1 MTAKANY
8 EALNAQL
15 LDDLP
20 KLYTFSMDIIHDVLC
35 RLFNLQAT
43 FYSQALDSLYS
54 CLGVKYNIHHWYLDD
69 LFVLDSF

>member
-1 MTAKANY
+1 MYFQANEELVTAKANY

-20 KLYTFSMDIIHDVLC
+20 KLFMYSMDIIHDVLC
-35 RLFNLQAT
+35 RLFHLQAA

-54 CLGVKYNIHHWYLDD
+54 CLGVEYDFHC
-69 LFVLDSF
+69 